1 VKISGNT
8 ILITGGG
15 SGIGRALAHRFNDL
29 GNAVIVTGRHM
40 APLTETIGERK
51 HMSAY
56 LLDVEDPAAI
66 KSFAGSLL
74 GDHPGLNVI
83 INNAGVMRYEDM
95 TSARDLGDAETMV
108 MTNLLGPIRMIDA
121 FVSHLAGQPGSAI
134 VTLSSGL
141 AFVPM
146 IAAPTYNATKAAIHS
161 YSLSLREQLRGKVE
175 VIEIIPP
182 AVQTDLTPGQA
193 TRDGYLPLETF
204 VDQVMAK
211 FRQQP
216 TPEEIVVERARIL
229 RDAEREFRFQ
239 AVMKVVNPD

>member
-1 VKISGNT
+1 MKISGNT

-175 VIEIIPP
+175 VIEMIPP

-204 VDQVMAK
+204 VDQVMAE

-216 TPEEIVVERARIL
+216 TPEEIVVERARVL
-229 RDAEREFRFQ
+229 RDAEREFRF
-239 AVMKVVNPD
+239 

>member
-1 VKISGNT
+1 
-8 ILITGGG
+8 
-15 SGIGRALAHRFNDL
+15 
-29 GNAVIVTGRHM
+29 
-40 APLTETIGERK
+40 
-51 HMSAY
+51 MSAY

-74 GDHPGLNVI
+74 GDYPGLNVI

-95 TSARDLGDAETMV
+95 TSARDLGDAEAMV

>member
-1 VKISGNT
+1 MEISGNT

-15 SGIGRALAHRFNDL
+15 SGIGRALAHRFNEL

-108 MTNLLGPIRMIDA
+108 MTNLLGSIRMIDA

-204 VDQVMAK
+204 VDQVMAE

-216 TPEEIVVERARIL
+216 TPEEIVVERARVL

-239 AVMKVVNPD
+239 AVMKAVNPD

>member
-1 VKISGNT
+1 VEISGNT

-40 APLTETIGERK
+40 APLIETIGERK

-66 KSFAGSLL
+66 KSFASSLL

-134 VTLSSGL
+134 VILSSGL

-204 VDQVMAK
+204 VDQVMAE

-216 TPEEIVVERARIL
+216 TPEEIVVERARVL

-239 AVMKVVNPD
+239 AVMKAVNPD

>member
-1 VKISGNT
+1 MEISGNT

-74 GDHPGLNVI
+74 GDYPGLNVI

-121 FVSHLAGQPGSAI
+121 FVAHLAGQPGSAI

-182 AVQTDLTPGQA
+182 AVQTDLTPGQV
-193 TRDGYLPLETF
+193 TRDGYLPLEPF
-204 VDQVMAK
+204 VDQVMAE

-239 AVMKVVNPD
+239 AVMKAVNPD

>member
-1 VKISGNT
+1 MEISGNT

-74 GDHPGLNVI
+74 GDYPGLNVI

-175 VIEIIPP
+175 IIEIIPP

-204 VDQVMAK
+204 VDQVMAE

-216 TPEEIVVERARIL
+216 TPEEIVVERARVL

-239 AVMKVVNPD
+239 AVMKAVNPD

>member
-1 VKISGNT
+1 MKISGNT

-74 GDHPGLNVI
+74 GDYPGLNVI

-204 VDQVMAK
+204 VDQVMAE

-216 TPEEIVVERARIL
+216 TPEEIVVERARVL

-239 AVMKVVNPD
+239 AVMKAVNPD

>member
-1 VKISGNT
+1 MEISGNT

-56 LLDVEDPAAI
+56 LLDVEDPSAI
-66 KSFAGSLL
+66 KSFASSLL

-175 VIEIIPP
+175 VIEMIPP

-239 AVMKVVNPD
+239 AVMKAVNPD

>member
-1 VKISGNT
+1 MEISGNT

-29 GNAVIVTGRHM
+29 GNAVIVTGRHI

-74 GDHPGLNVI
+74 GDYPGLNVI

-175 VIEIIPP
+175 VVEIIPP

-204 VDQVMAK
+204 VDQVMAE

-216 TPEEIVVERARIL
+216 TPEEIVVERARVL

-239 AVMKVVNPD
+239 AVMKAVNPD

>member
-1 VKISGNT
+1 MEISGNT

-29 GNAVIVTGRHM
+29 GNAVIVTGRHI

-74 GDHPGLNVI
+74 GDYPGLNVI

-95 TSARDLGDAETMV
+95 TSARDLGDAEAMV

-204 VDQVMAK
+204 VDQVMAE

-216 TPEEIVVERARIL
+216 TPEEIVVERARVL

-239 AVMKVVNPD
+239 AVMKAVNPD

>member
-1 VKISGNT
+1 MEISGNT

-74 GDHPGLNVI
+74 GDYPGLNVI

-204 VDQVMAK
+204 VDQVMAE

-239 AVMKVVNPD
+239 AVMKAVNPD

>member
-1 VKISGNT
+1 MEISGNT

-29 GNAVIVTGRHM
+29 GNAVIVTGRHI

-74 GDHPGLNVI
+74 GDYPGLNVI

-95 TSARDLGDAETMV
+95 TSARDLGDAEAMV

>member
-1 VKISGNT
+1 MEISGNT

-74 GDHPGLNVI
+74 GDYPGLNVI

-121 FVSHLAGQPGSAI
+121 FVSHLVGQPGSAI

-204 VDQVMAK
+204 VDQVMAE

-239 AVMKVVNPD
+239 AVMKAVNPD

>member
-1 VKISGNT
+1 MKISGNI

-29 GNAVIVTGRHM
+29 DNMVIVTGRRM
-40 APLTETIGERK
+40 APLTETIGGRK
-51 HMSAY
+51 QMAAY
-56 LLDVEDPAAI
+56 RLDVEDPVAI
-66 KSFAGSLL
+66 KSFASSLL

-108 MTNLLGPIRMIDA
+108 RTNLLGPIRMIDA
-121 FVSHLAGQPGSAI
+121 FVSHLAERPGSAI
-134 VTLSSGL
+134 VTISSGL

-146 IAAPTYNATKAAIHS
+146 IAAPTYNATKAAIHA
-161 YSLSLREQLRGKVE
+161 YTLSLREQLNGKTE

-193 TRDGYLPLETF
+193 TRENYLPLETF
-204 VDQVMAK
+204 VDQVMAE
-211 FRQQP
+211 FEQQS
-216 TPEEIVVERARIL
+216 TPNEIVVERAGVL
-229 RDAEREFRFQ
+229 RNAKRDGRFD
-239 AVMKVVNPD
+239 AVMKAINPD

>member
-1 VKISGNT
+1 MKISGNT

-40 APLTETIGERK
+40 TPLTETIGERK

-95 TSARDLGDAETMV
+95 TSARDLGDAEAMV
-108 MTNLLGPIRMIDA
+108 TINLLGPIRMIDA

-204 VDQVMAK
+204 VDQVMAE

-216 TPEEIVVERARIL
+216 TPEEIVVERARVL

-239 AVMKVVNPD
+239 AVMKAVNPD

>member
-1 VKISGNT
+1 MEISGNT

-15 SGIGRALAHRFNDL
+15 SGIGRALAHHFNDL

-74 GDHPGLNVI
+74 GNHPGLNVI

>member
-1 VKISGNT
+1 MKISGNT

>member
-1 VKISGNT
+1 MKISGNI

-29 GNAVIVTGRHM
+29 DNMVIVTGRRM
-40 APLTETIGERK
+40 APLTETIGGRK
-51 HMSAY
+51 QMAAY
-56 LLDVEDPAAI
+56 RLDVEDPVAI
-66 KSFAGSLL
+66 KSFASSLL

-108 MTNLLGPIRMIDA
+108 RTNLLGPIRMIDA
-121 FVSHLAGQPGSAI
+121 FVSHLAERPGSAI
-134 VTLSSGL
+134 VTISSGL

-146 IAAPTYNATKAAIHS
+146 IAAPTYNATKAAIHA
-161 YSLSLREQLRGKVE
+161 YTLSLREQLNGKTE

-193 TRDGYLPLETF
+193 TRENYLPLETF
-204 VDQVMAK
+204 VDQVMAE
-211 FRQQP
+211 FEQQS
-216 TPEEIVVERARIL
+216 TPNEIVVERAGVL
-229 RDAEREFRFQ
+229 RNAERDGRFD
-239 AVMKVVNPD
+239 AVMKAINPD

>member
-1 VKISGNT
+1 MEISGNT

-15 SGIGRALAHRFNDL
+15 SGIGQALAHRFNDL

-66 KSFAGSLL
+66 KSFASSLL

-95 TSARDLGDAETMV
+95 TSARDLGDSETMV

-121 FVSHLAGQPGSAI
+121 FVSHLVGQPGSAI

-239 AVMKVVNPD
+239 AVMKAVNPD